1 MSVINIIGTVGAGK
15 TTLAKKLQE
24 ATNLPVGYESNSQQL
39 SEETRDLLSKYYDNP
54 EKYALEKNIFFLNQ
68 RSQTMQRSEEYP
80 VYISDR
86 FLYDD
91 FLMALLN
98 LKRGQ
103 MSQNEWDTYIS
114 EFNKVESKFY
124 GKSVP
129 NNDILIFIMPSFEQT
144 LLQIKE
150 RGRKEEQIDE
160 NPELKQYYK
169 EMYDLYIEV
178 FSKWDVTPKIILND
192 VESTEIP
199 TLIAQIKKAQP
210 TFAELI

>member
-103 MSQNEWDTYIS
+103 MSQNEWDTYVS

-124 GKSVP
+124 GKSIP